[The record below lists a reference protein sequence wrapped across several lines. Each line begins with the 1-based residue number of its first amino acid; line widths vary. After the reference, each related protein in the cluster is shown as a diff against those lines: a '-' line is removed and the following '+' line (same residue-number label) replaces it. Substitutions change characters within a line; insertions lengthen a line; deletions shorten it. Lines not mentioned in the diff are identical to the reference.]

1 VTDYGN
7 NIWGELEEFGDG
19 VSGKR
24 QADPTDLTARCG

>member
-7 NIWGELEEFGDG
+7 NICGELEEFGDG

-24 QADPTDLTARCG
+24 QADQPI